1 MNGSTNKPRSEFES
15 SLRGIILT
23 QDQFAERLCIS
34 KRAFLKYLYGE
45 LYPPCDVIAKAV
57 EEFEVH
63 SMVLYHLT
71 NQCPV
76 ARVYMNKLKEV
87 IK

>member
-1 MNGSTNKPRSEFES
+1 MNRNTNKPRSEFES

-71 NQCPV
+71 NQCPI
-76 ARVYMNKLKEV
+76 ARVYVKKLKELMR
-87 IK
+87 

>member
-23 QDQFAERLCIS
+23 QDQFADRLCIS

-57 EEFEVH
+57 EEFDIH
-63 SMVLYHLT
+63 SMVLYHLK
-71 NQCPV
+71 NQCPI
-76 ARVYMNKLKEV
+76 ARVYMKKLKEV
-87 IK
+87 MK

>member
-23 QDQFAERLCIS
+23 QDQFSDRLCIS

-57 EEFEVH
+57 EEFDVH
-63 SMVLYHLT
+63 SMVLYYLT
-71 NQCPV
+71 NQCPI
-76 ARVYMNKLKEV
+76 ARVYVKKLKELM
-87 IK
+87 K